1 MSQTTNPLYTGQ
13 KATIANID
21 IWLLALQ
28 VRVDKMEREILAKD
42 SIIADLNEKVSKLE
56 KEKATKPVDWSKIFS
71 AGSKNTSE
79 ETLLLAKVAKE
90 TKEKNSKENNVIISG
105 IQESPESLSTAE
117 RKEHDQTEITK
128 ILNAIK
134 VEPSKMKN
142 LYRLK
147 NRNNNQKAALIV
159 IELATKDDQIQ
170 VLKQANELKGKEE
183 YKNVYINRDLTKAE
197 AELEKELR
205 SLRNKKNAELTNG
218 EGRLKYG
225 KIGETEYFWGIR
237 WGTLK
242 KIDKSTNKPI
252 QNQN

>member
-1 MSQTTNPLYTGQ
+1 
-13 KATIANID
+13 
-21 IWLLALQ
+21 
-28 VRVDKMEREILAKD
+28 
-42 SIIADLNEKVSKLE
+42 
-56 KEKATKPVDWSKIFS
+56 
-71 AGSKNTSE
+71 
-79 ETLLLAKVAKE
+79 
-90 TKEKNSKENNVIISG
+90 
-105 IQESPESLSTAE
+105 
-117 RKEHDQTEITK
+117 
-128 ILNAIK
+128 
-134 VEPSKMKN
+134 MKN